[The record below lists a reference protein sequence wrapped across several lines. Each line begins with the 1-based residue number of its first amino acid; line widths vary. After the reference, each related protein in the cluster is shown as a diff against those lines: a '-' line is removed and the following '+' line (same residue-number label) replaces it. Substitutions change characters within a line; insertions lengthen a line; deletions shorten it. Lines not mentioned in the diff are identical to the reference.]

1 MKFISK
7 SNFRHFKLFSSYSTQ
22 LRMRIAECMR
32 PISHGRPFQWH
43 HSARL
48 STVNIWSE
56 MSLLAAGKELTAVF
70 ILLVLSVVVYVRGK
84 WEIKFRWTSA
94 AHLIRLLMTSCFKL
108 TNFIGLNR
116 NGEAV
121 FISRFYSHEIITFVS
136 IKLNEKCYQSIVINN
151 FLFSTIISKLK
162 RNSDFFLRKEMIRIS
177 HVESY
182 NFFIMQGIRAIF

>member
-94 AHLIRLLMTSCFKL
+94 AHLIRLLMTSCF
-108 TNFIGLNR
+108 NQFYWP
-116 NGEAV
+116 ESEWQ
-121 FISRFYSHEIITFVS
+121 SRFHLKILFPW
-136 IKLNEKCYQSIVINN
+136 NNN
-151 FLFSTIISKLK
+151 FCSNKTQWRVLSIDCYK
-162 RNSDFFLRKEMIRIS
+162 
-177 HVESY
+177 
-182 NFFIMQGIRAIF
+182 